1 MFVYSGDRDAG
12 KYESITV
19 SSTAIGCTGTLVLPT
34 SGRFTGMQCQGV
46 FITLETANVRFCYD
60 GTTATTSVGHL
71 LTAGQTLTLTN
82 PNDVKN
88 LSMYRDDTTDA
99 TAHVTYRY

>member
-12 KYESITV
+12 GYEAITV
-19 SSTAIGCTGTLVLPT
+19 STTAIGCTGTYVVHST
-34 SGRFTGMQCQGV
+34 TGLQAQGL
-46 FITLETANVRFCYD
+46 FLTLETEPIRFCID

-71 LTAGQTLTLTN
+71 LSAGQTLTLTS
-82 PNDVKN
+82 PNDIKN
-88 LSMYRDDTTDA
+88 LSMYRDGGSDG